1 MIDIQATVR
10 VLDLADR
17 WPDCIGSFERRAHIS
32 RDHPP
37 SPRPSSTPGARC
49 VIAPL
54 WSVKDYVAHDVA
66 RTFYREMH
74 DHPDQPLAAIFKTIR
89 RRAYER
95 VGGEDTYAAYAFYG
109 DPTARPWS

>member
-1 MIDIQATVR
+1 M
-10 VLDLADR
+10 
-17 WPDCIGSFERRAHIS
+17 
-32 RDHPP
+32 
-37 SPRPSSTPGARC
+37 
-49 VIAPL
+49 
-54 WSVKDYVAHDVA
+54 KDYVAHDVA

-95 VGGEDTYAAYAFYG
+95 VGGEDTYAAYASYG